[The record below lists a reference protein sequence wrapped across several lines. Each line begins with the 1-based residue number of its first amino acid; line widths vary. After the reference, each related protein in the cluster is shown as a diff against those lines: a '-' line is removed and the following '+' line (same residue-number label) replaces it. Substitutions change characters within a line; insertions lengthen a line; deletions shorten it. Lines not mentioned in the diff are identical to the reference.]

1 MFGWFKSAWLNDYF
15 CDAALVYVFTEN
27 EAAKLAALA
36 AGKTAAGEQRN
47 SMILYLRGMSS
58 DMREETSPE
67 LMQASTRLNEL
78 EADLSKKNWTLKD
91 IMQAKNLLLSKAD
104 PAALAALNQSDS
116 SYFRT
121 KFPQIFDG

>member
-91 IMQAKNLLLSKAD
+91 IMQAKNLLSKAD